1 MQIHGTPRAG
11 RPALLIVVAVVAIVL
26 AACSSGAATL
36 STVGAAVPADEYSG
50 GEAPAVAA
58 PVAAPASAAPSA
70 GSPQSIGSVDDAK
83 IVRTGTMTL
92 DVKDVGAAVDAA
104 RTAILG
110 LGGYIGASN
119 TSDDGD
125 QPVAE
130 ITYRI
135 PVARWED
142 ALTALHTLNGQ
153 TTKVVVEKTDAVE
166 VTSQV
171 VDLDARIRNLRAS
184 ETALQ
189 GIAANAT
196 KISDVLEV
204 QSQLTD
210 VRGQIEELTAQLND
224 LGDRASYATMTTT
237 FRVPVIAVE
246 QAKKGWDPSTIV
258 DDASASTISI
268 VQGLAGAGIWF
279 AIVWLPILIAL
290 IVGGGLLLWIGRRTG
305 LTRRARRFF
314 TPTPPTPPSGW
325 VAPGG

>member
-11 RPALLIVVAVVAIVL
+11 RPALLIVVALVALLL
-26 AACSSGAATL
+26 AACSSGSATL
-36 STVGAAVPADEYSG
+36 SRVGAAVPGDEYSG

-58 PVAAPASAAPSA
+58 PVAAAASAAPSA
-70 GSPQSIGSVDDAK
+70 GDPQSIGSVDDAK

-125 QPVAE
+125 RPVAE

-142 ALTALHTLNGQ
+142 ALTALHSLNGQ
-153 TTKVVVEKTDAVE
+153 TTKVVVESTNAVE
-166 VTSQV
+166 VTGQV

-237 FRVPVIAVE
+237 FRVPVLAVE

-279 AIVWLPILIAL
+279 AIVWLPILITL
-290 IVGGGLLLWIGRRTG
+290 VVGGGLLLWIGRRTG
-305 LTRRARRFF
+305 LIRRARNIL
-314 TPTPPTPPSGW
+314 PPSPPTPPSGW
-325 VAPGG
+325 VTPGG